1 MLETKSFSFVA
12 KYKKSFVAKLSL
24 AGDEAIHYY
33 SELKNELLSYKKV
46 HARSSW
52 GFESFRKGRKLLARL
67 AVRGKTLRLYVALD
81 PNTLV
86 ESRVKVTNVEDV
98 KRHASVP
105 TLLKIKNPRRF
116 AFAKLLIKEAMEQN
130 GLVRK
135 EIEHVDYEKEFVH
148 RDLESLIAAGLIKVL
163 HHEEREEVSAYE
175 VNDLMSDEEAE
186 SLIEASHREVNRSK
200 KAVVN
205 VDTLGEYFNEGELV
219 NLEEVKR
226 RVPGFDKRAT
236 FLKVLARGTLN
247 KRLIV
252 DADDYSLDAEKMIL
266 LTGGKVL
273 STAVEEDEED
283 EE

>member
-1 MLETKSFSFVA
+1 MLETKSFGFVA

-46 HARSSW
+46 HSRVSW

-67 AVRGKTLRLYVALD
+67 ALRGKTLRLYVALD
-81 PNTLV
+81 PKEL
-86 ESRVKVTNVEDV
+86 EEARVKVANVEGV

-105 TLLKIKNPRRF
+105 TLLKVKNHRRLD
-116 AFAKLLIKEAMEQN
+116 FAKLLIAEVMKQN

-135 EIEHVDYEKEFVH
+135 EIEYVDYGKELIH

-163 HHEEREEVSAYE
+163 HHEEREEVSVYE
-175 VNDLMSDEEAE
+175 VNELMSDEEAE
-186 SLIEASHREVNRSK
+186 ALIEVSHREVNRAK

-273 STAVEEDEED
+273 STAIEEDED